1 MNDDRPAHRTKPS
14 NVERP
19 ASVGRPM
26 DPAGVRVLPINHL
39 QLAVLSALLGGLLVV
54 GSRLGPAGLLVAVAL
69 VQAVLIPSWV
79 LGTGLPGRIG
89 GLVVGALAAA
99 GADAATMHW
108 HDSGYSP
115 VLGVLGLAVPV
126 MFVHQLTRGVVRTRV
141 VESMSAIAVLVVGV
155 VALAGLLVLRRQ
167 GSGATITLALTAA
180 ITLGL
185 VVNHLTDAAL
195 PAPRFDPAIDRGL
208 PAVLAGVLAGGL
220 VGLLLLRHDLDFAG
234 GRATFV
240 GAAVAAVACLLSIGA
255 SFAESREPAVARTD
269 DPDGPVPAATE
280 LPPEIPASLARLR
293 PAAAV
298 ALTIALTAPAAYVLT
313 NALTG

>member
-1 MNDDRPAHRTKPS
+1 VNDDRPDSRDRPAT
-14 NVERP
+14 VERP
-19 ASVGRPM
+19 GTVDGPRTLA
-26 DPAGVRVLPINHL
+26 INHL
-39 QLAVLSALLGGLLVV
+39 QLAVLSALLGGLLAA
-54 GSRLGPAGLLVAVAL
+54 GSHLGPVALLVAVAL

-108 HDSGYSP
+108 PDSGYSP

-141 VESMSAIAVLVVGV
+141 VESMAAIAVLVVGV

-167 GSGATITLALTAA
+167 GGGATITQALTVA
-180 ITLGL
+180 ITVAL

-208 PAVLAGVLAGGL
+208 PAVLAGVVAGGL
-220 VGLLLLRHDLDFAG
+220 VGLLLLRNDIDFAG
-234 GRATFV
+234 GRGTFV

-255 SFAESREPAVARTD
+255 SFAESRERVAELAG
-269 DPDGPVPAATE
+269 PDRPVPATTA
-280 LPPEIPASLARLR
+280 LPPEVAPRLARLR

>member
-1 MNDDRPAHRTKPS
+1 VNDSPVDVDGSPAL
-14 NVERP
+14 
-19 ASVGRPM
+19 A
-26 DPAGVRVLPINHL
+26 INHL
-39 QLAVLSALLGGLLVV
+39 QLAVLSALLGGLLAIC
-54 GSRLGPAGLLVAVAL
+54 GHIGPVALLVAVAV

-79 LGTGLPGRIG
+79 LGIGLPGRIG
-89 GLVVGALAAA
+89 ALVVGTLAAA

-115 VLGVLGLAVPV
+115 VLGVLGLAVPA

-141 VESMSAIAVLVVGV
+141 VESMAGTAVLVVGV
-155 VALAGLLVLRRQ
+155 VAPAGLLVLRRQ

-185 VVNHLTDAAL
+185 VVNHLTDALL
-195 PAPRFDPAIDRGL
+195 PAPRFDPAVDRGL
-208 PAVLAGVLAGGL
+208 PAVLAGVVAGGL
-220 VGLLLLRHDLDFAG
+220 VGLLLLRHDIDFAG
-234 GRATFV
+234 GRGTFL

-255 SFAESREPAVARTD
+255 SFAESRQPAVAGAE
-269 DPDGPVPAATE
+269 DPDQPVPAATA
-280 LPPEIPASLARLR
+280 LPLEVPPRLARLR

-298 ALTIALTAPAAYVLT
+298 ALTLALTAPAAYVLT